1 MASGKTV
8 VGALVAE
15 RTNSVF
21 HDLDL
26 MVEWEAGMPISEI
39 FASKGEPAFRAL
51 EARLLPRALED
62 GAVVALGGG
71 TVIDDANWRVVVD
84 RACSIYLEVPFEVMW
99 ERVRTVGGRPL
110 IAGRSMEDVRALFE
124 KRRTRYEEAE
134 RRIDAN
140 RSPSVVADEVIKI
153 WSA

>member
-15 RTNSVF
+15 RTNSAF

-26 MVEWEAGMPISEI
+26 MVEWEAGMPIPEI
-39 FASKGEPAFRAL
+39 FAAGGEAMFREL
-51 EARLLPRALED
+51 ETRLLPRALVE

-71 TVIDDANWRVVVD
+71 TVIDDANWRLVAQRSLTV
-84 RACSIYLEVPFEVMW
+84 YLEVPFEVMW
-99 ERVRTVGGRPL
+99 ERVRKVGGRPL
-110 IAGRSMEDVRALFE
+110 IAGRSREEVLALYERRRA
-124 KRRTRYEEAE
+124 RYEQAE
-134 RRIDAN
+134 RRVDAH
-140 RSPSVVADEVIKI
+140 REPSAVADEVIKL